1 MEPTGRR
8 KAPPDDRLR
17 AIRDRCSL
25 GQDPGLRSAPSG
37 LRSLANGLPIRIAVG
52 VAHIGRRHPGASR
65 RPWPPRCGRLHVRP
79 CRRRRLVAR
88 HAPHDGFRGCRR
100 GRSRQL
106 RLQRLDL
113 RGEARIVRRI
123 LLPRRLELLNGVGLL
138 AQRLL
143 VAAFQ
148 LLELSADARKLVRD
162 GLERLRKIGR

>member
-1 MEPTGRR
+1 M
-8 KAPPDDRLR
+8 
-17 AIRDRCSL
+17 
-25 GQDPGLRSAPSG
+25 
-37 LRSLANGLPIRIAVG
+37 
-52 VAHIGRRHPGASR
+52 
-65 RPWPPRCGRLHVRP
+65 
-79 CRRRRLVAR
+79 
-88 HAPHDGFRGCRR
+88 
-100 GRSRQL
+100 

-123 LLPRRLELLNGVGLL
+123 LLLRRLELLNGVGLL

>member
-1 MEPTGRR
+1 M
-8 KAPPDDRLR
+8 
-17 AIRDRCSL
+17 
-25 GQDPGLRSAPSG
+25 
-37 LRSLANGLPIRIAVG
+37 
-52 VAHIGRRHPGASR
+52 
-65 RPWPPRCGRLHVRP
+65 
-79 CRRRRLVAR
+79 
-88 HAPHDGFRGCRR
+88 
-100 GRSRQL
+100 